1 MKPSSLRLAFLCL
14 IAPSFL
20 FAQQKNRTVVLISLD
35 GFPAYA
41 LNDPRLPIPT
51 LRQVMAEGAVVGS
64 MRPINPTVTWPNH
77 TAMVTGV
84 NAAKHQVLFNGK
96 VVRAADDSRKIEPWL
111 PKDQMVRS
119 PTVYDIAF
127 DAGLTT
133 AQVDWVAIYGAKTVH
148 WEFPENPDPK
158 GPIERELM
166 AAGIVTDE
174 QLKKFDDGASS
185 AWQDQIWTEAA
196 VDILKKHSPNLLLVH
211 LLTLDNTNHEY
222 GPDSNASYT
231 AMALLDNCVKH
242 IMSAIKESG
251 RLGQTTVFIVSD
263 HGFETVHNVIHPNLF
278 LAKQG
283 LAKDSSGKGLNV
295 VSAMPA
301 GGMALIYINDRE
313 HKNERLRRLRDLFGK
328 LEGVDRIFG
337 DDEFAALG
345 IPRASECDQGP
356 DLVLAAKQDYQFE
369 NGAGDEVITRVP
381 RRGTHGFLNS
391 DPAMQAI
398 FIAWG
403 AGIKKGS
410 RIGSINNVDVAPTVA
425 NLLDLQ
431 MKTAEGRV
439 LQEILEAKPPSPIRQ
454 P

>member
-1 MKPSSLRLAFLCL
+1 MKPSSLRFALFWL

-20 FAQQKNRTVVLISLD
+20 FGQQTNRTVVLISLD

-41 LNDPRLPIPT
+41 LKDPRLPIPT
-51 LRQVMAEGAVVGS
+51 LRQIMAEGAVVGS

-96 VVRAADDSRKIEPWL
+96 VVRAADGSRKIEPWL
-111 PKDQMVRS
+111 PKDQMVHS

-148 WEFPENPDPK
+148 WQFPENPDPK

-166 AAGIVTDE
+166 AAGIVTEE
-174 QLKKFDDGASS
+174 QLKNFDNGASS

-222 GPDSNASYT
+222 GPASNASYT
-231 AMALLDNCVKH
+231 AMALLDNHVKR
-242 IMSAIKESG
+242 IMDAIKESG
-251 RLGQTTVFIVSD
+251 RLGQTTVLIVSD
-263 HGFETVHNVIHPNLF
+263 HGFETVHNVIHPNVF
-278 LAKQG
+278 LAGQG
-283 LAKDSSGKGLNV
+283 LAKNSSGEGLNT
-295 VSAMPA
+295 VSAIPA
-301 GGMALIYINDRE
+301 GGMALIYVNDRD
-313 HKNERLRRLRDLFGK
+313 HKNERLLRLRDLFGK
-328 LEGVDRIFG
+328 LEGVDRVFG
-337 DDEFAALG
+337 EDEFAALG
-345 IPRASECDQGP
+345 IPRPSESDQGP

-369 NGAGDEVITRVP
+369 NGPGDEVISRVP
-381 RRGTHGFLNS
+381 GRGTHGFLNT

-403 AGIKKGS
+403 AGIEKGS
-410 RIGSINNVDVAPTVA
+410 GIGYINNIDVAPTVA
-425 NLLDLQ
+425 NLLDLP
-431 MKTAEGRV
+431 MKTADGRV
-439 LQEILEAKPPSPIRQ
+439 LHEILEAKPPLTTTP